1 MFKPLVGNIPP
12 AVSGATAL
20 GTHYDPKAR
29 VDIALTLPY
38 RDKAGLDDYTT
49 HLFDPTDPLYHK
61 YLTAQEINDRFGPT
75 QTDYNAVIAF
85 ARSQGF
91 AVTQTFPN
99 RLIIDVSALAATVET
114 AFGVHLMQF
123 QDKNGRI
130 FHAPD
135 REPSVPTDIAPRLLG
150 IIGMDDDA
158 VAVPQL
164 ARGKAPTFKPS
175 RLHSMA
181 PNLQQP
187 GGPGGDPGSGSGTS
201 SAPTASGTAVIGT
214 RAVSSPHFT
223 GPYGSISPAD
233 IKTAYNLNSIPSNGQ
248 GQILDLV
255 ELIGFNPSDITAY
268 ENAFGLP
275 HVPIQIVSVDG
286 ATNTTISASP
296 GITSA
301 EPTLDIE
308 LAAAVA
314 PGLSLIRVYEGP
326 SDGSFK
332 SLLDVENSIAT
343 IQAYQTSCSYAFPE
357 NGLPSSQKQSEGNIL
372 QYLIS
377 NGNSFFAASGDWG
390 PYDGGRSNVTA
401 LDPASQYWS
410 CAVGGTTLSTDQ
422 YGNYASETTWDQ
434 LSTFNGQNYSVA
446 SGGGISNFWTIGK
459 QSQVINTANAASGVS
474 KTMRDVPDVSLNAYL
489 DYAFYYNGGWGS
501 EGGTSAACPIWA
513 SFLALVNSRLVP
525 QAVPP
530 LADFTNTLY
539 TIAKGPRYTTDF
551 HDIADSSNNRLS
563 SGGPGNQAVP
573 GYDLTTGLGSF
584 NGANLFADL
593 VAAAGGK

>member
-1 MFKPLVGNIPP
+1 MFKPLAGNIPP

-20 GTHYDPKAR
+20 ETRYDPQAR
-29 VDIALTLPY
+29 VDIALTLPF

-49 HLFDPTDPLYHK
+49 HLFDPADPLYHH
-61 YLTAQEINDRFGPT
+61 YLTAQEINARFGPT
-75 QTDYNAVIAF
+75 QADYDAVVAF
-85 ARSQGF
+85 AKSQGLT
-91 AVTQTFPN
+91 VTHTSPN
-99 RLIIDVSALAATVET
+99 RLLLDVSAPAATVET
-114 AFGVHLMQF
+114 AFGVRLMQF

-135 REPSVPTDIAPRLLG
+135 REPSVPAAIAPRLLG
-150 IIGMDDDA
+150 IIGMDNDA

-164 ARGKAPTFKPS
+164 AHGKTPAFKPS
-175 RLHSMA
+175 QLHGMT
-181 PNLQQP
+181 PDLQHP
-187 GGPGGDPGSGSGTS
+187 IDPGDPGGGSGGGSTPP
-201 SAPTASGTAVIGT
+201 APTASGTAV
-214 RAVSSPHFT
+214 
-223 GPYGSISPAD
+223 
-233 IKTAYNLNSIPSNGQ
+233 TAYNLNSIPQNGQ

-255 ELIGFNPSDITAY
+255 ELIGFNPNDVTAY

-275 HVPIQIVSVDG
+275 HVPIQIISVDG
-286 ATNTTISASP
+286 ASNTTISVSP
-296 GITSA
+296 SISSA

-332 SLLDVENSIAT
+332 SLLDVEYIIAEG
-343 IQAYQTSCSYAFPE
+343 QAYQTSCSYAYPE
-357 NGLPSSQKQSEGNIL
+357 NGLSSSQKQSEGNIL
-372 QYLIS
+372 QYLLV

-390 PYDGGRSNVTA
+390 PYDNNRRNVTA
-401 LDPASQYWS
+401 LDPASQYYS

-422 YGNYASETTWDQ
+422 YGNYASETTWD
-434 LSTFNGQNYSVA
+434 LIDIFNGQNYSVA
-446 SGGGISNFWTIGK
+446 SGGGVSNFWTIGK
-459 QSQVINTANAASGVS
+459 QSPVIKAGSGAST
-474 KTMRDVPDVSLNAYL
+474 TMRNVPDVSLNAYA
-489 DYAFYYNGGWGS
+489 DYAFFYNGGWSS

-525 QAVPP
+525 QGVAP
-530 LADFTNTLY
+530 LADFTSALY
-539 TIAKGPRYTTDF
+539 SIAAGPRYTMDF
-551 HDIADSSNNRLS
+551 HDIADGSNNHLF